1 MNTRFLFKACGVAAL
16 LIQAG
21 SVCAQEEE
29 PKPQQETN
37 QLDIDLQIMVQGEYR
52 NGGIISSDDN
62 VEAEQ
67 ENDHSNF
74 IIQRERLPIS
84 YQRDRLEMKVTPQH
98 QGIWGQSGKG
108 SFNIYE
114 AWAKY
119 TTTAGFFGQIGR
131 QTLSYDD
138 ERIIGPNDWAMAG
151 ISHDL
156 LKVGY
161 EGKGHKA
168 HLLLAYNQNSE
179 NIDGGTFYENG
190 AQPYKTMHT
199 LWYHYDVPT
208 FPIGASLLFM
218 NIGMQG
224 GVEGG
229 DIKTWYQQL
238 VGTYISYSPKFGLI
252 SGCYYRQMG
261 KEEHGMELDAW
272 MAAVKATVK
281 PAVTYMIEAG
291 FDYLSG
297 DPYFAVPG
305 KGMSGLIWHKKM
317 QGFSSIYG
325 SHHKFYGA
333 MDFFYVSTYVNGF
346 SPGLQN
352 AYIGG
357 TVYPNKK
364 LSFGASY
371 HYMATATKL
380 NSIDM
385 TLGHAI
391 ELTAEYNIKP
401 SIKLSG
407 GFSYMTGSET
417 MEKLKR
423 ASSDGSLRWGWLT
436 LQVKPRIF
444 SLKW

>member
-1 MNTRFLFKACGVAAL
+1 MFRQYLNASWVVAM
-16 LIQAG
+16 LISAT
-21 SVCAQEEE
+21 SVHAQE
-29 PKPQQETN
+29 KDKKN
-37 QLDIDLQIMVQGEYR
+37 QLDIDLQILTQGEIR
-52 NGGIISSDDN
+52 NGGLTSTYEST
-62 VEAEQ
+62 EEEQ
-67 ENDHSNF
+67 DNDHSSF
-74 IIQRERLPIS
+74 VIERSRIAISFKRE
-84 YQRDRLEMKVTPQH
+84 RLEMKVTPQH
-98 QGIWGQSGKG
+98 QGIWGQSGRG
-108 SFNIYE
+108 SFNVYE

-168 HLLLAYNQNSE
+168 HLLLAYNQNAD
-179 NIDGGTFYENG
+179 NISGGTYYVNG

-199 LWYHYDVPT
+199 LWYHYDLPT
-208 FPIGASLLFM
+208 IPLGASLLFM

-224 GVEGG
+224 GEYDGNHR
-229 DIKTWYQQL
+229 TEYQQL
-238 VGTYISYSPKFGLI
+238 VGTYIAYNPKFGSF
-252 SGCYYRQMG
+252 SGSYYRQMG
-261 KEEHGMELDAW
+261 KQEEGMELDAW

-281 PAVTYMIEAG
+281 PADTYKIEAG

-305 KGMSGLIWHKKM
+305 KGQSGLTWHKKF

-357 TVYPNKK
+357 AYYPLKN
-364 LSFGASY
+364 LSFSAYY
-371 HYMATATKL
+371 HYMATATNL
-380 NSIDM
+380 AGAAM

-391 ELTAEYNIKP
+391 ELGAVYQFKP
-401 SIKLSG
+401 YIRISG
-407 GFSYMTGSET
+407 GFSYMSGTET

-423 ASSDGSLRWGWLT
+423 ASSDGSLRWAWLT
-436 LQVKPRIF
+436 LHINPRIV

>member
-1 MNTRFLFKACGVAAL
+1 MWRPSLLRALGMAAL
-16 LIQAG
+16 MVYASDG
-21 SVCAQEEE
+21 CAQEERHGHL
-29 PKPQQETN
+29 T
-37 QLDIDLQIMVQGEYR
+37 IDLQMLFQGEIR
-52 NGGIISSDDN
+52 DGGIVSTEDVSDTEGTE
-62 VEAEQ
+62 VE
-67 ENDHSNF
+67 DHSSF
-74 IIQRERLPIS
+74 IIERSRLPVSYQRERL
-84 YQRDRLEMKVTPQH
+84 EMKLTPQH
-98 QGIWGQSGKG
+98 SGIWGQSGRG
-108 SFNIYE
+108 SFNLYE

-161 EGKGHKA
+161 EGHGHKA

-179 NIDGGTFYENG
+179 NVNGGTYYTDG
-190 AQPYKTMHT
+190 SQPYKTMHT
-199 LWYHYDVPT
+199 VWYHYDVPKL
-208 FPIGASLLFM
+208 PLGASLLFM

-224 GVEGG
+224 GEEGSPVC
-229 DIKTWYQQL
+229 TQYQQL
-238 VGTYISYSPKFGLI
+238 VGTYISCNPTFGSF

-261 KEEHGMELDAW
+261 HDEFGMEIDAW

-281 PAVTYMIEAG
+281 PSDTYKVEAG

-297 DPYFAVPG
+297 DPYFAVHR
-305 KGMSGLIWHKKM
+305 KGENGLIWHKKI

-325 SHHKFYGA
+325 SHHKFNGA
-333 MDFFYVSTYVNGF
+333 MDFFYISTYFNGF

-357 TVYPNKK
+357 TVYPHKK
-364 LSFGASY
+364 LTVNASY
-371 HYMATATKL
+371 HYMATATNL
-380 NSIDM
+380 NNTDM

-391 ELTAEYNIKP
+391 ELGAEYNFKP
-401 SIKLSG
+401 YISISG
-407 GFSYMTGSET
+407 GFSYMTGTET

-423 ASSDGSLRWGWLT
+423 ASSDGSLRWAWLT
-436 LQVKPRIF
+436 LHVKPNII
-444 SLKW
+444 KK

>member
-1 MNTRFLFKACGVAAL
+1 MSLFRACGVAVFLAH
-16 LIQAG
+16 ACV
-21 SVCAQEEE
+21 VCAQED
-29 PKPQQETN
+29 KLN
-37 QLDIDLQIMVQGEYR
+37 QLDIDLQILVQGEFR
-52 NGGIISSDDN
+52 NGGINTNYEEMEDAPEDDY
-62 VEAEQ
+62 
-67 ENDHSNF
+67 SNF
-74 IIQRERLPIS
+74 VIQRERLVVS
-84 YQRDRLEMKVTPQH
+84 YRRDSLEMIFTPQH

-108 SFNIYE
+108 SVGIYE

-119 TTTAGFFGQIGR
+119 TSTAGLFGQIGR

-138 ERIIGPNDWAMAG
+138 ERIIGPDDWAMAG
-151 ISHDL
+151 NSHDV
-156 LKVGY
+156 LKMGY
-161 EGKGHKA
+161 EGKIHKA

-179 NIDGGTFYENG
+179 NVNGGTFYANG
-190 AQPYKTMHT
+190 SQPYKTMHT
-199 LWYHYDVPT
+199 LWYHYDMPGRKDSQSP
-208 FPIGASLLFM
+208 FGASLLFM

-224 GVEGG
+224 GVDSGE
-229 DIKTWYQQL
+229 KRTWYQQL
-238 VGTYISYSPKFGLI
+238 VGSYISYTPKFGEFT
-252 SGCYYRQMG
+252 GCYYRQLG

-272 MAAVKATVK
+272 MAAVKATVTPTEK
-281 PAVTYMIEAG
+281 YKIEGG

-305 KGMSGLIWHKKM
+305 KGMSGLTWHKKM
-317 QGFSSIYG
+317 QGFSSVYG

-357 TVYPNKK
+357 EITPNDKF
-364 LSFGASY
+364 SFNSYY

-380 NSIDM
+380 ENVDM

-391 ELTAEYNIKP
+391 ELGAEYNFNSYI
-401 SIKLSG
+401 SLSC
-407 GFSYMTGSET
+407 GFSWMVGTST

-436 LQVKPRIF
+436 LEVDPTIF